1 MKEAPPRAE
10 NHENAKHFWN
20 KKTSFEHKKIFAAVI
35 LQV

>member
-20 KKTSFEHKKIFAAVI
+20 KKKLHLNIRKKT
-35 LQV
+35 LLL